1 MADVTNPQ
9 TTPTPPL
16 QHDLLTKVLV
26 ILILVVLAI
35 MLVGTGLQGLNTMP
49 HYLRWFVVLG
59 AMVALLIMV
68 GYRITNGVWL
78 GILVDTT
85 NHMSL
90 SRLQITLWTLLT
102 LSAYMVIAVPRIVGG
117 LGDNALQIT
126 FPEQLILAM
135 GISAAS
141 FAGSSL
147 IQSNKKKKQ
156 PNTELLNATI
166 DSAKKALT
174 KAETE
179 LADAEKENTAAL
191 QALVLEQSK
200 NLALPEDTDP
210 KIKKER
216 ADAVKVAKEAQEK
229 TAGKVLQL
237 QEAKK
242 KAQADKDNAEKQK
255 LEANAASEG
264 LLHVNGKPTDAHW
277 EDLFR
282 GNEVSNYSLVDMGK
296 VQMLFFT
303 VVIVFTYGH
312 AILTMLYQLPMIMEP
327 SGVNFPPISQ
337 SMDTLLGISHAA
349 YLSNKTIDHTPTEPK
364 VGG

>member
-1 MADVTNPQ
+1 MADVTNPTPAPAPAPRYDRL
-9 TTPTPPL
+9 TTIL
-16 QHDLLTKVLV
+16 ALVFV
-26 ILILVVLAI
+26 ILLGLMLLGTGLPVLNTLAHPTRWLVVLSVMVAILVV
-35 MLVGTGLQGLNTMP
+35 
-49 HYLRWFVVLG
+49 
-59 AMVALLIMV
+59 V

-102 LSAYMVIAVPRIVGG
+102 LSAYMVIAVPRVIGG

-147 IQSNKKKKQ
+147 IQSNKKKKE

-166 DSAKKALT
+166 ESAKKALS

-179 LADAEKENTAAL
+179 LTDAEKENTAAL
-191 QALVLEQSK
+191 QALVLEQGK
-200 NLALPEDTDP
+200 YLALPDSADATT
-210 KIKKER
+210 KKER
-216 ADAVKVAKEAQEK
+216 ADAVKVAKDTQEK
-229 TAGKVLQL
+229 TATKVLQL

-242 KAQADKDNAEKQK
+242 KAQTDKENAETQK
-255 LEANAASEG
+255 LEASAASEG
-264 LLHVNGKPTDAHW
+264 LLHVNPKPSDARW

-282 GNEVSNYSLVDMGK
+282 GNEVSNYLLVDMGK